1 MIGSYRFFFLSNTFF
16 FSLSLLAL
24 RCGASFIL
32 QQAAT
37 VGGATPLELQTME
50 KLRLTMAGV
59 LELSI
64 NNLGESLPMGNT
76 WEELSQEIH
85 KGSESKQ
92 GTPYSFYNWTYE
104 SSGSKES
111 NPTCSSHYYAVE
123 VPPSPSGTL
132 WNIDHSFYKGSGT
145 LCNIDPCLSCST
157 S

>member
-1 MIGSYRFFFLSNTFF
+1 MKEEERKRKLKKKEKDGFFDWVLSLFLSNTFF

-37 VGGATPLELQTME
+37 VGGATPLELQSME

-64 NNLGESLPMGNT
+64 NNLGESLPMGHT

-85 KGSESKQ
+85 KGSESRELLILFITELMKVQ
-92 GTPYSFYNWTYE
+92 VQKKVTRP
-104 SSGSKES
+104 
-111 NPTCSSHYYAVE
+111 SHYYAVE

-132 WNIDHSFYKGSGT
+132 
-145 LCNIDPCLSCST
+145 
-157 S
+157 